1 MPTRGIPSQPVH
13 KSHPRSWNERSIVLQ
28 DGPPGLFEIVYFQGS
43 GAEVMCKDAIRQ
55 VADVRPVT
63 DLADP
68 VFGKMSESVC
78 L

>member
-1 MPTRGIPSQPVH
+1 M
-13 KSHPRSWNERSIVLQ
+13 Q